1 MRAKKVF
8 FLCIFAVLAFTVC
21 SCFGESRLEKFV
33 DRLNNECPVPAGVMG
48 EMTCVEMQDGNV
60 VVTLRVDD
68 NRLNI
73 EALSANPELLHQ
85 TVVTS
90 FNNPTDDMKDLVN
103 ELKLCNAGFT
113 YIFEGK
119 YSGKQ
124 ATVTLTSKEI
134 KELAKT
140 RTGADPDALLD
151 ATISITNA
159 QLPVRVDDVTIL
171 KSLDREDDR
180 VVYHYDVD
188 ESLFSFDDIEDNRDL
203 VVSMLTHQL
212 RQLNDDPA
220 GKSFIRAC
228 KLADVDIAYCYRSE
242 TTGREA
248 TFVVSIDSI

>member
-1 MRAKKVF
+1 MKIK
-8 FLCIFAVLAFTVC
+8 FLFLSLSTVVMLALAGC
-21 SCFGESRLEKFV
+21 YGQSRLEKFV

-48 EMTCVEMQDGNV
+48 EMTRVEMQNGNV
-60 VVTLRVDD
+60 VVTLHVDD
-68 NRLNI
+68 NMLNI

-103 ELKLCNAGFT
+103 ELKLCNAGLT

-119 YSGKQ
+119 YRGKQ

-134 KELAKT
+134 KALAKT

-159 QLPVRVDDVTIL
+159 QLPVRVDEVTIL
-171 KSLDREDDR
+171 QSLDREDDC

-188 ESLFSFDDIEDNRDL
+188 ESLFSFDDIEDNREL
-203 VVSMLTHQL
+203 VVSMLTQQL

-228 KLADVDIAYCYRSE
+228 KLADVDIAYCYRGE
-242 TTGREA
+242 MTGRDA